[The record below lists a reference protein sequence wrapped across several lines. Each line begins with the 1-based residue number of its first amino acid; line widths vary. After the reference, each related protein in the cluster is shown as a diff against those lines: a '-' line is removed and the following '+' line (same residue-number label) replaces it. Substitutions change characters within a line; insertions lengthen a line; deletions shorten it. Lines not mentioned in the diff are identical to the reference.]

1 MRSRLMTI
9 LCVLGSTIILSGC
22 EINNAQEEHVSA
34 SITKT
39 TPAPVIDTQVTT
51 DKNTKPSPKSRPKD
65 DPIYPPAEQVIAW
78 HANQCGGFKVT
89 PVKQVYLGEK
99 ELKSFFKFMCL
110 NTSNDPN
117 TVMTKLLKLDLAYFW
132 PDDIKQ
138 YLWLQKQQVTMQIN
152 AKKEQQALNNKM
164 QETLSSLATIEQQ
177 LLLREE
183 TKE

>member
-1 MRSRLMTI
+1 MRLRLIAI
-9 LCVLGSTIILSGC
+9 LSVLSSSMVISGC
-22 EINNAQEEHVSA
+22 EINNGQEERVS
-34 SITKT
+34 I
-39 TPAPVIDTQVTT
+39 TPAPVVDTKIKN
-51 DKNTKPSPKSRPKD
+51 DKNSKPSPKPRPKIE
-65 DPIYPPAEQVIAW
+65 PSYPPADQVIAW
-78 HANQCGGFKVT
+78 HANQCGGFKLVPKKDIFT
-89 PVKQVYLGEK
+89 GEND
-99 ELKSFFKFMCL
+99 LKRFFKFMCHHI
-110 NTSNDPN
+110 NDDPN

-183 TKE
+183 TKEQ